1 MMKPASEKPKIIIIC
16 GPTGVGK
23 TSVAIELAR
32 FFNGQVIGADS
43 MQIYQYM
50 NIGTAKPTVEEQ
62 SRVAHH
68 MIDVVK
74 PDESFDAAQFA
85 EQARAKIFALDQQGV
100 TSFVAGGTGLYI
112 KALVHGL
119 FNAQFS
125 DADVRRRLEEEAAV
139 HGIEF
144 MFARLSRKDPETAQR
159 LHPHDTYRILRA
171 LEVVEATGKAISK
184 HHREHGFSEQ
194 PFQTLKIGLKLERT
208 VLYQRID
215 QRVDAM
221 MAAGFVDEVK
231 DLLAKGYTTDLKSM
245 QSIGYRHMVDFI
257 EGRLQWDEAVRTL
270 KRDTRRFA
278 KRQLTWF
285 GADSEI
291 IWKEPGQVK
300 ELIERVEKFLNQ
312 V

>member
-1 MMKPASEKPKIIIIC
+1 
-16 GPTGVGK
+16 
-23 TSVAIELAR
+23 VAIELAR

-43 MQIYQYM
+43 MQVYQYM
-50 NIGTAKPTVEEQ
+50 NIGTAKPTVVEQ

-74 PDESFDAAQFA
+74 PDEHFDAAQFA

-119 FNAQFS
+119 FDAQFS
-125 DADVRRRLEEEAAV
+125 DAEVRRRLEEEAAV

-144 MFARLSRKDPETAQR
+144 MFARLSRRDPETAQR
-159 LHPHDTYRILRA
+159 LHPHDTYRVLRA
-171 LEVVEATGKAISK
+171 LEVVEATGKAISQ
-184 HHREHGFSEQ
+184 HHREHGFSKQ
-194 PFQTLKIGLKLERT
+194 PFQTLKIGLNMERT
-208 VLYQRID
+208 VLYQRIN

-231 DLLAKGYTTDLKSM
+231 DLLAKGYTADLKSM